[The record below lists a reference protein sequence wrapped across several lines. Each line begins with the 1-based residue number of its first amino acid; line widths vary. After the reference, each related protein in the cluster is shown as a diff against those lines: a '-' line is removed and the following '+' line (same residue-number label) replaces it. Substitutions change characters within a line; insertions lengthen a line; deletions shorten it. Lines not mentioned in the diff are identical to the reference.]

1 MSLFKFFHISF
12 ALILSLGMTI
22 IINCSISSSVSGQDY
37 FANKKKHP
45 FFISPSINYNAA
57 IREIGIGLQLERSVL
72 KRFRVG
78 IHANYFPKINLTKD
92 LYAGIRTSFW
102 LLKSERKY
110 AFRKYKY
117 DKNRPDLYVFGQLD
131 NNWWL
136 NKNSSSITPFVGIG
150 SSYGKPYLKYF
161 IEIQYNATFSESWL
175 SAGVTANMYGLK
187 NRNKILQ

>member
-1 MSLFKFFHISF
+1 MSLLKFFHISF

-22 IINCSISSSVSGQDY
+22 IINCFICSSVSGQDY

-110 AFRKYKY
+110 AFRKYSW
-117 DKNRPDLYVFGQLD
+117 FE
-131 NNWWL
+131 
-136 NKNSSSITPFVGIG
+136 
-150 SSYGKPYLKYF
+150 KPKYF
-161 IEIQYNATFSESWL
+161 YKFI
-175 SAGVTANMYGLK
+175 
-187 NRNKILQ
+187 